1 MKNLNKLIASIVFLV
16 IIIGCNN
23 NPEPISFGSDS
34 CDYCKMMITES
45 KFASE
50 LVTSKGKILKFD
62 SIECLAAFC
71 VTNCNE
77 NDNNTMWVPD
87 FNTDKNFIS
96 ANEALFLTDSDLK
109 SPMSLNIS
117 AFKFQNDLN
126 EIQKKIGGKQLNW
139 KDVVNYVSG
148 KWKL

>member
-1 MKNLNKLIASIVFLV
+1 MKNNYVLISSFLF
-16 IIIGCNN
+16 IIILLGCSNK
-23 NPEPISFGSDS
+23 PEPISFGSDS

-45 KFASE
+45 KYASE
-50 LVTSKGKILKFD
+50 LITSKGKILKFD

-71 VTNCNE
+71 ATNSNE
-77 NDNNTMWVPD
+77 NDNNTLWVPD
-87 FNTDKNFIS
+87 FNTDKHFIS
-96 ANEALFLTDSDLK
+96 TNEALFLTASDLK

-117 AFKFQNDLN
+117 AFKSQNYLN
-126 EIQKKIGGKQLNW
+126 KIQKKFGGKQLNW